1 MRLGRTDTN
10 DKSAVDRKLKKSEGY
25 SLIEVLIAISIF
37 AVGMLAVAAMQTS
50 AIKVNSSAS
59 QITERITW
67 AQDKLEEL
75 MVLPYSDPRLEAAG
89 NPPDGTD
96 SVGNPH
102 QETSD
107 GYTISWTVIDNSPV
121 SHSKH
126 ITVTVIGRGKTVQ
139 LVSIKS

>member
-10 DKSAVDRKLKKSEGY
+10 DKGAVIRKLKKSEGY

-50 AIKVNSSAS
+50 AIKVNSSAG
-59 QITERITW
+59 QITECITW

-75 MVLPYSDPRLEAAG
+75 MALSYFDPRLEVAG
-89 NPPDGTD
+89 NPPGGTD
-96 SVGNPH
+96 SAGNPH
-102 QETSD
+102 QETSN
-107 GYTISWTVIDNSPV
+107 GYNISWTVIDNSPV

-126 ITVTVIGRGKTVQ
+126 ITVTVTGRGKTVR